1 MSTPPKKNPGSPT
14 PPEPRFFDSRVAEV
28 TGGAA
33 LGHVAAAAALYARH
47 PLTSG
52 RGAGGKVPLGAAG
65 DKGGEGTGRGRDGQ
79 VGTLGWRRGGRP
91 RGGGPPP
98 PTGRSA
104 REPAAE

>member
-1 MSTPPKKNPGSPT
+1 MGSLMSTPPPKKNPGSPT

-33 LGHVAAAAALYARH
+33 LGHVAAALYARH

-65 DKGGEGTGRGRDGQ
+65 DKRGKGRDWDATGR
-79 VGTLGWRRGGRP
+79 W
-91 RGGGPPP
+91 GP
-98 PTGRSA
+98 
-104 REPAAE
+104 